1 MFMAAMEESSVL
13 SARPE
18 KDDIEDKVCRL
29 CDGLPADVMARLHAQ
44 KLALCDLLEEVADSL
59 PQDLDHARCAEIAA
73 TLEPLM
79 RAVHAYE
86 EEVLF
91 PAYVASQG
99 ATPQADELIAR
110 LKAEHIE
117 DVDFATE
124 LAEGLSLVATGSDMP
139 NADALGYMLRGF
151 FSAVRRHVA
160 GEREAMAPL
169 LSEKA

>member
-1 MFMAAMEESSVL
+1 MFMAAMEEGTVL
-13 SARPE
+13 SAKPE
-18 KDDIEDKVCRL
+18 KDDIEVKVCRL
-29 CDGLPADVMARLHAQ
+29 CIGAPADVMSRLHAE
-44 KLALCDLLEEVADSL
+44 KLGLCDLLEEVADSL
-59 PQDLDHARCAEIAA
+59 PQDLDRARCAEIAA
-73 TLEPLM
+73 MLEPMM

-91 PAYVASQG
+91 PAYVACQG
-99 ATPQADELIAR
+99 GAPHADELIAR

-124 LAEGLSLVATGSDMP
+124 LAEGLSRIAVGSDIP

-169 LSEKA
+169 ISQAS